1 MFQPVDV
8 VHLDLLQHHVAQVE
22 YVIVR
27 QGIQVKNAQAA
38 RQDIISLDLN
48 ATVRFFIPNPI
59 YE

>member
-22 YVIVR
+22 YVLVR

-38 RQDIISLDLN
+38 RQDITSLDLN
-48 ATVRFFIPNPI
+48 ATVRFVYSKPNL
-59 YE
+59 